1 MQIPGS
7 QNDSRQFKV
16 RFYEVKE
23 MASEYGA
30 DSHGRAKQID
40 KILTL
45 GEVERRLRVVM
56 ANVPSRS
63 TLIGYVESGKLRGSR
78 NPFNKY
84 YYVFQSSLE
93 TFIDQILSEV

>member
-1 MQIPGS
+1 MTAFSLNPL
-7 QNDSRQFKV
+7 
-16 RFYEVKE
+16 YEVEE
-23 MASEYGA
+23 MASEY
-30 DSHGRAKQID
+30 DTNSNRRRAKHID
-40 KILTL
+40 KILLL

-93 TFIDQILSEV
+93 EFIEQILSDV